1 MLLLSSRTITTMAF
15 RMEKTG
21 VEETGEKR
29 KLLGEK
35 KKKPLILWHILSDLS
50 DLLTPPPH
58 PPPQTHTLVSRKQER
73 GPGWQGTECL
83 CVGSEE
89 GVKCLQPTHTPASNT
104 SLIVHTQIPGTG
116 REKGVFKQ
124 AKHLSVS
131 KCYWISLSLKGSG
144 RPSSDILASEA
155 LEPDLSVTWWL
166 SDPESLISLSLS
178 VSICKCV
185 WSQ

>member
-1 MLLLSSRTITTMAF
+1 
-15 RMEKTG
+15 META
-21 VEETGEKR
+21 R
-29 KLLGEK
+29 K
-35 KKKPLILWHILSDLS
+35 KKKPSDIVTHTFRLEWS
-50 DLLTPPPH
+50 THTPATPS
-58 PPPQTHTLVSRKQER
+58 PQTHTLVSRKQER

-131 KCYWISLSLKGSG
+131 KCYWISLSLRGSG
-144 RPSSDILASEA
+144 RPSLDFLASEA
-155 LEPDLSVTWWL
+155 LEPDLLSVTWWL
-166 SDPESLISLSLS
+166 SDPESLISLYLS

-185 WSQ
+185 WS